1 MVAVVLVL
9 AVYLASVQA
18 QLLRVRNEEAFPIS
32 PVLFSAFFESEIHF
46 GSEGGLYAE
55 LIANRDFE
63 ALGRGQ
69 VPGTNGTRAPV
80 KPYAQD
86 GLDPYEPAPVYTDY
100 RPWTG
105 IHGARLATDNS
116 THPFASNPTV
126 LRVKTSC
133 LAPPCL
139 SGVQNPGYW
148 GIGVRAGMR
157 YNFSFYAQTG
167 AGSMTLLPILVS
179 KKGYAVAVGPY
190 TAIRGN
196 WTLYHGQL
204 VASQTESDAVFQLG
218 TSDSGTFWLD
228 SVSVFP
234 ADAVAGLFRRDIF
247 DAIAALRPGFL
258 RVPGGNYLE
267 GTGPRTRWNWKT
279 TIGPRQ
285 ARPGHYNSAWGYW
298 VTDGMGLYELLVL
311 AEALGTQSLMG
322 IYTGYSMGQPYM
334 PLNESA
340 VFVQDALDLVEYANG
355 PAASTWGAARAAAGH
370 ATPFGLNRLEIGNE
384 ERLMAPDDYPG
395 HYRIIT
401 DAIWKAYPDINIIAS
416 GRWGPNITG
425 NPCLTG
431 QRCDMWD
438 DHYYRSPDVMATM
451 GGQYNDYNRSWPD
464 VFVGEFAAHTGD
476 HQTLGAGVAE
486 AIFMLGFEAN
496 GDKVKASSFAPLLR
510 NVAAVQDGYDL
521 INFNTSQIYC
531 IPSYA
536 MQIMLQKGHLDT
548 LLWYRE
554 YDYTNLTKSTAGLKK
569 NSIVIKIAHYSS
581 AATTITVQLQGFGAI
596 AAAGTYELLTS
607 AQGADAQNTLD
618 QPHNVATVSGT
629 LNTTLADSIVVQV
642 PAWSVQTI
650 HVPLLGLPH

>member
-322 IYTGYSMGQPYM
+322 IYTGYSMGQQYI
-334 PLNESA
+334 PLDQSQ
-340 VFVQDALDLVEYANG
+340 VFAQDAVDLVEYANG
-355 PAASTWGAARAAAGH
+355 DQSSKWGSQRAAAGH
-370 ATPFGLNRLEIGNE
+370 PQPFGLSRLEVGNE
-384 ERLMAPDDYPG
+384 EALMGPNDYPG
-395 HYRIIT
+395 HYRLIT
-401 DAIWKAYPDINIIAS
+401 QAVWQAYPNISITAS
-416 GRWGPNITG
+416 GRWGPSIDG
-425 NPCLTG
+425 SPCLTG
-431 QRCDMWD
+431 QKCDLWD
-438 DHYYRSPDVMATM
+438 DHYYRTPDQMAGM
-451 GGQYNDYNRSWPD
+451 GGQYDGYNRSWPD
-464 VFVGEFAAHTGD
+464 VFVGEFAANVGNHP
-476 HQTLGAGVAE
+476 TLGAAVAE

-510 NVAAVQDGYDL
+510 NVAGTQWNYDL
-521 INFNTSQIYC
+521 INFNSSQLFTL
-531 IPSYA
+531 PSHS
-536 MQIMLQKGHLDT
+536 MQIMLREALNEN
-548 LLWYRE
+548 LL
-554 YDYTNLTKSTAGLKK
+554 TSSLTGTDSSTKATAGVSGNKL
-569 NSIVIKIAHYSS
+569 NIKIAHYSS
-581 AATTITVQLQGFGAI
+581 TPLTLNVTIDGLNVGTQGQYA
-596 AAAGTYELLTS
+596 LLTS
-607 AQGADAQNTLD
+607 SQGAEAANSLD
-618 QPHNVATVSGT
+618 RPANVATEYGT
-629 LNTTLADSIVVQV
+629 LTSGATFLVKV

-650 HVPLLGLPH
+650 AVTMICDAC